1 MRFSDSYLCSRHRDG
16 DVLLEL
22 GFVEIAD
29 IRQELEGQELL
40 HLPHLQLVLVE
51 HHPDK
56 DPDGGVKIVGSQHL
70 DAVVVFL
77 HGALPCHAQMALA
90 PLAGL
95 FAPLAE
101 GPRPHEE
108 DRVLLV
114 RDAEEGEVEFK
125 RSLHEEQRL
134 LRGVVQQQLA
144 ELLPVELRVQRTA
157 QTVIELVQPLKRRCH
172 PPGGDVLGCRQL
184 REHL

>member
-1 MRFSDSYLCSRHRDG
+1 
-16 DVLLEL
+16 
-22 GFVEIAD
+22 
-29 IRQELEGQELL
+29 
-40 HLPHLQLVLVE
+40 
-51 HHPDK
+51 
-56 DPDGGVKIVGSQHL
+56 
-70 DAVVVFL
+70 
-77 HGALPCHAQMALA
+77 MALD

-144 ELLPVELRVQRTA
+144 ELLPVELRVQRAA
-157 QTVIELVQPLKRRCH
+157 QAVVELFQSVERRRH
-172 PPGGDVLGCRQL
+172 PPGGDILCCRQFG
-184 REHL
+184 EHL